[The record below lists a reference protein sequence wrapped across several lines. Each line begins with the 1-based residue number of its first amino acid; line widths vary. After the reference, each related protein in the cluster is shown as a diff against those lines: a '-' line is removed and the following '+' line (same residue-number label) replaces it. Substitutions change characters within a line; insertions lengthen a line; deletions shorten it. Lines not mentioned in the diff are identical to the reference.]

1 MRAHAGAETWAQRV
15 AEWKASGL
23 TSKAYCEGKPFTPG
37 GLRHWA
43 YRLGAG
49 RSPEAAPASPVR
61 IAKVVRIPRA
71 KALPEADERGC
82 VVPELILEVGPVR
95 IEVRTGFDRAT
106 LAAVLDVLAAERPGR

>member
-1 MRAHAGAETWAQRV
+1 MRAHVGAETWARRV

-23 TSKAYCEGKPFTPG
+23 TSEAYCEGKPFTPG

-49 RSPEAAPASPVR
+49 RSPEAAPVR

-71 KALPEADERGC
+71 KAPPEADERAC
-82 VVPELILEVGPVR
+82 IVPELILEVGPVR

-106 LAAVLDVLAAERPGR
+106 LAAVLDVVAVEKAAR

>member
-1 MRAHAGAETWAQRV
+1 MRAHAGAETWERRV
-15 AEWKASGL
+15 AEWRASGL
-23 TSKAYCEGKPFTPG
+23 TSEAYCEGKPFTPG

-49 RSPEAAPASPVR
+49 RSREAAPAPPVR

-71 KALPEADERGC
+71 KAPPEADERAC

-106 LAAVLDVLAAERPGR
+106 LAAVLDVVAAEKCAR

>member
-1 MRAHAGAETWAQRV
+1 V

-23 TSKAYCEGKPFTPG
+23 TSEAYCAGKPFTPG

-49 RSPEAAPASPVR
+49 RSPEASPTSPVR
-61 IAKVVRIPRA
+61 IAKVVRISRA
-71 KALPEADERGC
+71 KARPEADERAC

-95 IEVRTGFDRAT
+95 IEVRTGFERAT
-106 LAAVLDVLAAERPGR
+106 LAAVLDVLAAERSSR

>member
-1 MRAHAGAETWAQRV
+1 MRTHAGAETGAQRV

-23 TSKAYCEGKPFTPG
+23 TSRKYCEGKPFTAG

-49 RSPEAAPASPVR
+49 QSPEASPVR

-71 KALPEADERGC
+71 KAPAAADGRAR
-82 VVPELILEVGPVR
+82 VAPELILEVGPAR

-106 LAAVLDVLAAERPGR
+106 LAAVLDVL